1 MKKRFL
7 FFIQFMAKLFSKSN
21 LLIKFFRIA
30 VKFFDNDQNGNI
42 KNNGELRLL
51 RQMIKTSEKS
61 SIFFDIGANIGQYSL
76 ELINNGL
83 NSKLFIVEPNRKSI
97 NLAKKKLI
105 NKNYNN
111 FQAINLALSN
121 KDKKNCKFFI
131 GSSSKDSPLDSL
143 YDMKSIGYRTKTK

>member
-1 MKKRFL
+1 MKKRFI

-97 NLAKKKLI
+97 NLAKKKTY
-105 NKNYNN
+105 K
-111 FQAINLALSN
+111 
-121 KDKKNCKFFI
+121 
-131 GSSSKDSPLDSL
+131 
-143 YDMKSIGYRTKTK
+143 